1 MAITRLTDF
10 ITVATSKWTYGDS
23 AFKYEGEVNQD
34 HDTIYPLM
42 IMTPPTSR
50 MPDIYEGWEHYN
62 VEMEFYNTYQT
73 AAQNAVTLQLRWD
86 NLQDLALEWLDNVL
100 INYSGG
106 VILNVSTSSPTPTQ
120 VYIDKE
126 SLQIERIK
134 NNKNDKLCRITM
146 RFDMRMFTR
155 CFTPKSVYPNTISD
169 LVVWL
174 RADSNVTFDIPTKKV
189 STWGDSSVNSNNVS
203 QSSSARQP
211 FRYSYSPSSPIT
223 PSGDYLDKTR
233 ITFPT
238 PVTGVQPQYHFIS
251 DTFAP
256 ITGNDFTIFSVVN
269 CTTSPTVPIRSFYG
283 YTDVTTG
290 AKMEIGQGV
299 GNNFTSNIVD
309 GSINDI
315 TVTAPVTNI
324 ESDNIMVSKL
334 NEETLSVQV
343 NDGNPISN
351 TTAGFNATGLF
362 SKTNFS
368 IGGLIG
374 LGEGNWSEIDSPEI
388 LVYNKAL
395 STTETNQV
403 LDYLNNKY
411 KIY

>member
-42 IMTPPTSR
+42 VMTPPTSR

-106 VILNVSTSSPTPTQ
+106 TIPNVSTLSPTPTQ

-126 SLQIERIK
+126 SLRLERIK

-146 RFDMRMFTR
+146 NFDMRMFTR

-189 STWGDSSVNSNNVS
+189 SNWSDSSGLGNDVLQGDSTK
-203 QSSSARQP
+203 QP
-211 FRYSYSPSSPIT
+211 FRYSYSPLSPIK

-238 PVTGVQPQYHFIS
+238 PYSGLQPQYHFVS
-251 DTFAP
+251 KTTAP
-256 ITGNDFTIFSVVN
+256 ITGNDFTIFIVAN
-269 CTTSPTVPIRSFYG
+269 CTTTPSTPLRPIYG
-283 YTDVTTG
+283 YSDINSG
-290 AKMEIGQGV
+290 AYIKIGQGIDNSFRAEV
-299 GNNFTSNIVD
+299 KDESGIT
-309 GSINDI
+309 I
-315 TVTAPVTNI
+315 TVTCPVTNI
-324 ESDNIMVSKL
+324 QRDNIMVC
-334 NEETLSVQV
+334 TLESTILTVQT
-343 NDGNPISN
+343 NN
-351 TTAGFNATGLF
+351 TNIENADTPGFAGGGLF
-362 SKTNFS
+362 NTQKFS
-368 IGGLIG
+368 IGGVIG
-374 LGEGNWSEIDSPEI
+374 SVDGLWPEFDTPEI

-395 STTETNQV
+395 SPTETNQV